1 MQRHVS
7 TKGGTRRKS
16 PELKLLV
23 WIAGA
28 KFKIARLRHGIERKA
43 GFNPGQPRDAQGR
56 WTDGSQGGGGGGIGP
71 GIGSEGDNLG
81 LGDLGGDG
89 LGLGDVDLGDVDLG
103 DFDFGDDGLGKYQG
117 GLPLP
122 VQ

>member
-28 KFKIARLRHGIERKA
+28 KFKIARLRHGIERNEGSGEIRFA
-43 GFNPGQPRDAQGR
+43 ALREGTDLLLRVSDNGPGLRAE
-56 WTDGSQGGGGGGIGP
+56 GGGGSGIGLANTRARLRELHGDAASLRLADRP
-71 GIGSEGDNLG
+71 GGGSE
-81 LGDLGGDG
+81 
-89 LGLGDVDLGDVDLG
+89 VEIR
-103 DFDFGDDGLGKYQG
+103 
-117 GLPLP
+117 LPWRTAAD
-122 VQ
+122 